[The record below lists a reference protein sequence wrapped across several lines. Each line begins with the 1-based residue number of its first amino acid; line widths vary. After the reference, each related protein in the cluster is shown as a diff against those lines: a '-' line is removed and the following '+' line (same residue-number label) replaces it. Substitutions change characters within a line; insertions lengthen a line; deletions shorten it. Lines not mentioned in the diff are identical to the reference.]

1 MLKKTWHNQQKREHR
16 MRSRR
21 NFLAGIAVFA
31 TLPMFSAAA
40 LAQKV
45 ELRLAHVNQPTIE
58 SHKVAVEV
66 AERIAKRSEGRITIK
81 VFPGG
86 MLGTTTDMLE
96 QASQGEPIITFTD
109 AAYLSSFGVPEMG
122 VVGGPFIVENN
133 EEAERLAFSPL
144 MKGWYDKLAEKAK
157 IRVLA
162 LNWFDGARH
171 MIGSKP
177 YPTPADLKGVKV
189 RVPPVPTW
197 QKTFEPLGAIP
208 TTVEAAETYSA
219 LSQGVVNAGESPL
232 TGLRANRWY
241 EVVKDITLTG
251 HFNLF
256 TGWVMSDAA
265 YNALSPSDRAML
277 LEEFRT
283 GGQELSKRSTDMND
297 QIRKEFEAKGVNF
310 HNADVPAY
318 RKATASFYTSFP
330 QWPAGL
336 LEQVRAAASGQ

>member
-1 MLKKTWHNQQKREHR
+1 MK
-16 MRSRR
+16 SRR
-21 NFLAGIAVFA
+21 NFLAGVAILA

-58 SHKVAVEV
+58 AHKVAVEV
-66 AERIAKRSEGRITIK
+66 AERIAKRSDGRITIK
-81 VFPGG
+81 LFPGG

-109 AAYLSSFGVPEMG
+109 AAYLASFGVPEMG

-197 QKTFEPLGAIP
+197 QKTFEPLGVTRRGDVHALDRR
-208 TTVEAAETYSA
+208 VRERAADHEGPDHA
-219 LSQGVVNAGESPL
+219 RQ
-232 TGLRANRWY
+232 R
-241 EVVKDITLTG
+241 EVVDVAGLAREELLVLPAG
-251 HFNLF
+251 
-256 TGWVMSDAA
+256 
-265 YNALSPSDRAML
+265 DRL
-277 LEEFRT
+277 
-283 GGQELSKRSTDMND
+283 
-297 QIRKEFEAKGVNF
+297 
-310 HNADVPAY
+310 ADVD
-318 RKATASFYTSFP
+318 
-330 QWPAGL
+330 AGL
-336 LEQVRAAASGQ
+336 GLGGGHLPSSQAAAAFTALTMFW